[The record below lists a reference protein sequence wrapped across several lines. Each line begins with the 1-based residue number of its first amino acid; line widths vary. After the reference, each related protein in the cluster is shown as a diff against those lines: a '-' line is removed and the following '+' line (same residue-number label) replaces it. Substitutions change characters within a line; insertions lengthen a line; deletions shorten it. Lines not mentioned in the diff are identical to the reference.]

1 MPKEVEKT
9 QYYIKVKGNLDGK
22 WADWF
27 DGFALTSY
35 GNHETLLSGKVTDQA
50 ALHGILSKINNL
62 GLSLILVAQIDHP
75 YMNKYCPIC
84 GRYMDPMEEN
94 K

>member
-1 MPKEVEKT
+1 MPKEIEKT
-9 QYYIKVKGNLDGK
+9 QYYIKVKGNLDCK

-27 DGFALTSY
+27 KGFALLSC

-62 GLSLILVAQIDHP
+62 GLSLILVAQIDHTD
-75 YMNKYCPIC
+75 MNKYCPIC
-84 GRYMDPMEEN
+84 GRSIH
-94 K
+94 